1 MAVIAIDSSGIVGQP
16 PVFMVAARLR
26 YRPSREEWTQD
37 DYILKLDRTLHD
49 TFIGRDREW
58 KLKLSAVLIYIV
70 ILPLFHTGDT
80 IEIDIDFNPQDTEKV
95 RRYLRKLFCD
105 YSAKTLIK
113 EPPHIYFRSIEDS
126 DYIEKVDMKSK
137 SARKGGMK
145 PIERAS
151 ERILQEYF
159 GVLQK
164 IT

>member
-37 DYILKLDRTLHD
+37 DYILKLDRTPHD

-58 KLKLSAVLIYIV
+58 KLKLSVVLIYIV

-80 IEIDIDFNPQDTEKV
+80 IEIDIDFNPQDKEKV
-95 RRYLRKLFCD
+95 RRYLHKLFCD

-126 DYIEKVDMKSK
+126 DYIKKVDMKSK

-151 ERILQEYF
+151 ESILQEYF